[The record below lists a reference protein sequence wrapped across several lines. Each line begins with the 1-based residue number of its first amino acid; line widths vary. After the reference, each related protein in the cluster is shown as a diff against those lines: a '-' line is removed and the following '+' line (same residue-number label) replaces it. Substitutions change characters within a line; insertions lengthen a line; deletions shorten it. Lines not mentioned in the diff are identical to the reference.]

1 MHSPN
6 ELVSL
11 EDVDRTAAL
20 LADVCREVNDK
31 TDFRAR

>member
-1 MHSPN
+1 
-6 ELVSL
+6 VSL